1 MQIITGNRSSVNKV
15 DLSSIVAVQADGYWT
30 VYQAPFLQDR
40 IRIACKIQV
49 LMVML
54 KAKSCKDILKP
65 SLPFSTIMETLM
77 EYARNGVAPE
87 WLREVEKHEGVEREK
102 ILTLISQGKVV
113 VPRNLRKDEDFIPR
127 AIGKLVSTKINAN
140 IGTSADCIN
149 LQEEIEKAVVAQKY
163 GADAIMDLSSG
174 GDLDFI
180 RKRIME
186 VVDVPFG
193 TVPIYQIA
201 REMNIADA
209 DEDDFFNVVEKHA
222 RDGVDFMTIHA
233 GVCRTTVE
241 RLERSGRLL
250 GVVSRGGSLTIAWM
264 KHTGM
269 ENPYYENFDYLL
281 ELMREYDVTIS
292 LGDAFRPGCIHDAS
306 DRVKFSEFIILGE
319 LTERCRA
326 AGVQA
331 MVEGPGHVPVDE
343 IATSVKAMKYAT
355 NEAPLYL
362 LGPLVT
368 DIAAG
373 YDHIAGAIGAA
384 IAGMHGADFIC
395 YVTPA
400 EHLALPTVDDVREG
414 VIASKIAAHA
424 IDLVKEGQKDR
435 ARRVD
440 YEMSLARK
448 NLDWEKQFRLSI
460 DPERARE
467 IHARRKS
474 KGETCSMCGDL
485 CAIKTINE
493 VMGRREQN
501 A

>member
-1 MQIITGNRSSVNKV
+1 
-15 DLSSIVAVQADGYWT
+15 
-30 VYQAPFLQDR
+30 
-40 IRIACKIQV
+40 
-49 LMVML
+49 
-54 KAKSCKDILKP
+54 
-65 SLPFSTIMETLM
+65 
-77 EYARNGVAPE
+77 
-87 WLREVEKHEGVEREK
+87 
-102 ILTLISQGKVV
+102 
-113 VPRNLRKDEDFIPR
+113 
-127 AIGKLVSTKINAN
+127 
-140 IGTSADCIN
+140 
-149 LQEEIEKAVVAQKY
+149 
-163 GADAIMDLSSG
+163 
-174 GDLDFI
+174 
-180 RKRIME
+180 
-186 VVDVPFG
+186 
-193 TVPIYQIA
+193 
-201 REMNIADA
+201 
-209 DEDDFFNVVEKHA
+209 
-222 RDGVDFMTIHA
+222 MTIHA

-241 RLERSGRLL
+241 RLERSNRLL
-250 GVVSRGGSLTIAWM
+250 GVVSRGGSLTISWM

-281 ELMREYDVTIS
+281 ELMREYDVTVS

-306 DRVKFSEFIILGE
+306 DRVKFTEFIILGE
-319 LTERCRA
+319 LTEKCRK

-424 IDLVKEGQKDR
+424 IDLVKEGQKER
-435 ARRVD
+435 ARKTD

-448 NLDWEKQFRLSI
+448 NLNWETQFRLSI
-460 DPERARE
+460 NPEKARE

-474 KGETCSMCGDL
+474 QGETCSMCGDL

-493 VMGRREQN
+493 VMGKREQKI
-501 A
+501 

>member
-1 MQIITGNRSSVNKV
+1 
-15 DLSSIVAVQADGYWT
+15 
-30 VYQAPFLQDR
+30 
-40 IRIACKIQV
+40 
-49 LMVML
+49 
-54 KAKSCKDILKP
+54 
-65 SLPFSTIMETLM
+65 METLI
-77 EYARNGVAPE
+77 EHARKGDVPD
-87 WLREVEKHEGVEREK
+87 WLGGVEAYEGIGAEK

-113 VPRNLRKDEDFIPR
+113 VPRNIKKDEDFRPR
-127 AIGKLVSTKINAN
+127 AIGKLMSTKINAN
-140 IGTSADCIN
+140 IGTSADYIN
-149 LQEEIEKAVVAQKY
+149 LEEEIEKAVVAQKY

-174 GDLDFI
+174 GDLDFV
-180 RKRIME
+180 RKKIME

-201 REMNIADA
+201 REMDIADA
-209 DEDDFFNVVEKHA
+209 DEDDFFSVVEKHA
-222 RDGVDFMTIHA
+222 KDGVDFMTIHA

-241 RLERSGRLL
+241 RLEKSNRLL

-281 ELMREYDVTIS
+281 ELMKEYDVTVS

-306 DRVKFSEFIILGE
+306 DRVKFTEFVILGE
-319 LTERCRA
+319 LTEKSRE

-331 MVEGPGHVPVDE
+331 MVEGPGHVPIDE
-343 IATSVKAMKYAT
+343 IATSVKAMKFAT
-355 NEAPLYL
+355 DEAPLYL

-424 IDLVKEGQKDR
+424 IDLVKEGQRER
-435 ARRVD
+435 ARKID

-448 NLDWEKQFRLSI
+448 RLDWESQFRLAV

-474 KGETCSMCGDL
+474 RGETCSMCGDL

-493 VMGRREQN
+493 VMGRKEQK